1 MSRIQHTLASSTIP
15 IEGRGYWSG
24 EPVRVEFR
32 PAEIDSGLTFVR
44 SDLPG
49 CPRIPASIQN
59 RINIPLRT
67 SLQAGGARVDMVEH
81 ILAALCGLEVDN
93 CEIWVNRPEMPAC
106 DGSALAFV
114 DAIDATGFVSQ
125 GIPRKTIRI
134 DSVLRASHGQGRIE
148 AIPMAG
154 ENLTLAYHLD
164 YGDGPI
170 GRQSLRLLLTPES
183 FRRELAPARTFMRHE
198 EAERLRA
205 EGLGAHVS
213 PRDLLIFDKNGPID
227 NHLRYEDECV
237 RHKLLDM
244 VGDLALTGCRL
255 LGAYTAD
262 RSGHF
267 LNGQLVRKL
276 LEADLEPQTLTFFEG
291 EEDSVKKVA

>member
-1 MSRIQHTLASSTIP
+1 MSKIQHTLASNTVP

-32 PAEIDSGLTFVR
+32 PAEVDAGLTFVR

-49 CPRIPASIQN
+49 CPRIPATVEN
-59 RINIPLRT
+59 RIQIPLRT
-67 SLQAGGARVDMVEH
+67 SLQAEGARVDMVEH
-81 ILAALCGLEVDN
+81 ILAALGGLGVDN
-93 CEIWVNRPEMPAC
+93 CEIWVDRPEMPAC
-106 DGSALAFV
+106 DGSSLAFV
-114 DAIDATGFVSQ
+114 DAIDEAGLISQ
-125 GIPRKTIRI
+125 GIPRKTLCI
-134 DSVLRASHGQGRIE
+134 DSVVRASHGQSHIE

-164 YGDGPI
+164 YGEGPI

-183 FRRELAPARTFMRHE
+183 FRRELAPARTFIRQE
-198 EAERLRA
+198 EAARLQA
-205 EGLGAHVS
+205 EGLGTHVS
-213 PRDLLIFDKNGPID
+213 PRDLLIFGPDGPID

-237 RHKLLDM
+237 RHKLLDL
-244 VGDLALTGCRL
+244 VGDLTLAGCRL
-255 LGAYTAD
+255 IGAYTAD

-276 LEADLEPQTLTFFEG
+276 LFPEQQTLTIFDG
-291 EEDSVKKVA
+291 EEDELRKCA